1 MIEGDNLT
9 KKAVVLVM
17 NAVESDNRVLK
28 TTVSLSKMGYKCTV
42 IGFKRNFNSN
52 KTVIIK
58 DKGNYEVLLCNAEP
72 IFKLKGSSQI
82 EKLKLNIS
90 SFTYIVND
98 LISLGDV
105 NLVYSHDTFTLPL
118 AYELTEKL
126 RIAGNPNIKWAHDIH
141 EYSEGNDAV
150 GKEIQNFAISVEK
163 QFLSKPDMLFT
174 VSPIISERI
183 VELYNLKFVPEVLYN
198 APYMEWMGNKVEPI
212 KQRLKIPKQKKLVV
226 YTGGARH
233 VRGLHLVVEALK
245 DLDWL
250 HFCAVTNGKTE
261 YVTNL
266 KEMAK
271 QLRVENRFHILPY
284 VEPEN
289 IPAFLKDADY
299 GINPILKYG
308 NSDVALPN
316 KLFDFIHA
324 KVPIITSS
332 TDTMGSFVKEN
343 KIGWS
348 FEAGSVQSLVETFN
362 KSQTEYSEKAESLK
376 NADYLKNKYSWNENE
391 RVLRKYLEIV

>member
-1 MIEGDNLT
+1 MR

-28 TTVSLSKMGYKCTV
+28 TTISLSKLGYQCSIV
-42 IGFKRNFNSN
+42 GFKRNTNSSKVLIPKN
-52 KTVIIK
+52 K
-58 DKGNYEVLLCNAEP
+58 GGYEVILCNSEP
-72 IFKLKGSSQI
+72 ILKLKGSSQI

-90 SFTYIVND
+90 CFSYIVND
-98 LISLGDV
+98 VLNFSDID
-105 NLVYSHDTFTLPL
+105 LVYSHDTFTLPL

-126 RIAGNPNIKWAHDIH
+126 RFSGNARIKWVHDIH

-150 GKEIQNFAISVEK
+150 GKEIQKFAISIER
-163 QFLSKPDMLFT
+163 QYLERPDMLFT

-183 VELYNLKFVPEVLYN
+183 LESYNLKSAPEVLYN
-198 APYMEWMGNKVEPI
+198 APYKEWVGNKIEPI
-212 KQRLKIPKQKKLVV
+212 KQKLKIPKNRKLVV

-261 YVTNL
+261 YVTKL
-266 KEMAK
+266 KERAK
-271 QLRVENRFHILPY
+271 ELGVENRFHIMPY

-289 IPAFLKDADY
+289 IPSFLRDADY

-324 KVPIITSS
+324 QVPIITSS
-332 TDTMGSFVKEN
+332 TDTMGAFVKEN

-348 FEAGSVQSLVETFN
+348 FDAGSVGSLVETFN
-362 KSQTEYSEKAESLK
+362 ISRSEYSEKSRSLENAE
-376 NADYLKNKYSWNENE
+376 YLKNKYSWNENE
-391 RVLRKYLEIV
+391 RLLEKYLSELT